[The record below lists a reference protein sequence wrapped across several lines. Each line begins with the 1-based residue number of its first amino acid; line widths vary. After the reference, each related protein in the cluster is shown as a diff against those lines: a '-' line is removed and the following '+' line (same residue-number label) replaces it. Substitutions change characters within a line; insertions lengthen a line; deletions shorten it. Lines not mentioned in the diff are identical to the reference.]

1 MGAGWGTSPPG
12 EQAQL
17 SRGRTSTPLQGS
29 TASNLWPALC
39 FRFNAC
45 SANGSLQGAS
55 AAALGDTRMGTL
67 ARGLPARPSGSRPS
81 PKAQRTSGEHVCAVA
96 SGGPSVRPCLA
107 GDGGSNPWGPRERR
121 LGLQRRPEQEARGFE
136 AGEASRAPRGGFC
149 PKLVPVVIGCK
160 AMPSAPSPHGRACG
174 GRETFFVSLLLP
186 SIFFCEFQTCKQA
199 ERTAS
204 AHDPSSGFSNGQQCP
219 LSLIHHL
226 MKPLK
231 VSCRQ
236 QTPREVCF

>member
-1 MGAGWGTSPPG
+1 MAPGGRPGIVSPGSLGCSLSGVTGELILWPWEWFPCSGVSSSTRHCAALTSRWPMSPLQMGAGWGTSPPG

-39 FRFNAC
+39 FRFDAC

-136 AGEASRAPRGGFC
+136 AGESSRAPRGGFC

-160 AMPSAPSPHGRACG
+160 AMPSAPSPHG
-174 GRETFFVSLLLP
+174 
-186 SIFFCEFQTCKQA
+186 
-199 ERTAS
+199 
-204 AHDPSSGFSNGQQCP
+204 
-219 LSLIHHL
+219 
-226 MKPLK
+226 
-231 VSCRQ
+231 
-236 QTPREVCF
+236 